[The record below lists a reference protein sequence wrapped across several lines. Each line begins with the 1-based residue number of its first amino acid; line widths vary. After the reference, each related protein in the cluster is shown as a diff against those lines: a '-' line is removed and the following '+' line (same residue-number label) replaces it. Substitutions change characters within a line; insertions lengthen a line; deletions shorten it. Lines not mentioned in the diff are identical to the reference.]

1 MFMPRKL
8 FVGKSNRIKLEFGV
22 VEPLPQLKEFRDCER
37 FTTEKEIGINAKR
50 KTPTK
55 KGVFF

>member
-1 MFMPRKL
+1 MPRKL

-37 FTTEKEIGINAKR
+37 FTTEKEIGINI
-50 KTPTK
+50 
-55 KGVFF
+55 